1 MLGET
6 LGLWDPETVRAAG
19 GECLFFR
26 PSVPGSIF
34 QGSRKLS
41 RESARGCAGSEKR
54 CALCGK
60 VCGRPGPR
68 GRSIAKYAQPGLGPG
83 LLGVPWCVL
92 PWRTPWSPEG
102 PCRAFLCLAEP
113 SRNRARSSIPALYSR
128 LSEVRAPGFPLLP
141 SCDICYFA

>member
-1 MLGET
+1 MNFGILRRSGRQEVSASYSEP
-6 LGLWDPETVRAAG
+6 LSRGPHFRDPANSPGRVRAAA
-19 GECLFFR
+19 
-26 PSVPGSIF
+26 PG
-34 QGSRKLS
+34 
-41 RESARGCAGSEKR
+41 R

-68 GRSIAKYAQPGLGPG
+68 GRAIAEYPQPGLGPG

-113 SRNRARSSIPALYSR
+113 SRNRVRSSIPALYSR
-128 LSEVRAPGFPLLP
+128 LSEVRAPGSPLLP